1 MCAASGVWLV
11 RRVACVLRPELAA
24 SNSISKTNSW
34 AGRYIPVPHG
44 EARYA
49 SFTSCDYSLE
59 FDMLY
64 VYTKYMSVFF
74 TSSMARLMPG
84 LDGVI

>member
-11 RRVACVLRPELAA
+11 RRVACVIRPELA
-24 SNSISKTNSW
+24 TWW

-49 SFTSCDYSLE
+49 SITSCDYSLE